1 MNYNYHTHT
10 YRCGHAVG
18 TDEEYVKRAIEGG
31 IKHLGFSEHV
41 PLKFADGSESGFRC
55 PTKEAEDYIIS
66 IKRLGEK
73 YKDKL
78 DIKVGFEMEYYPTLF
93 GKTVEYLKSI
103 GAEYVIL
110 GEHFLGPE
118 NEGYTH
124 ASMVGSDSD
133 EAVKSYADLIVEGI
147 NTGVFTYVA
156 HPDVLKFF
164 GNSKVYKTEMRRIC
178 EAAKAKDV
186 PLEINLLGIRTD
198 RHYPN
203 PLFWEIA
210 GEVGSPVTFG
220 SDAHDPIDTYDG
232 ESVKKALKMV
242 KKYGLNY
249 IGEPKIRII

>member
-10 YRCGHAVG
+10 YRCRHAVG
-18 TDEEYVKRAIEGG
+18 ADEDYVKRAIEGG

-41 PLKFADGSESGFRC
+41 PLKFDDGSESGFRC
-55 PTKEAEDYIIS
+55 PTDEAAEYIQS
-66 IKRLGEK
+66 IKVLREK
-73 YKDKL
+73 YRGEL

-93 GKTVEYLKSI
+93 DKTLEYVKAL
-103 GAEYVIL
+103 GAEYLIL
-110 GEHFLGPE
+110 GQHFLGPE

-124 ASMVGSDSD
+124 ASMVGSDTD

-147 NTGVFTYVA
+147 NTGVFIYVA
-156 HPDVLKFF
+156 HPDVLKFS
-164 GNSKVYKTEMRRIC
+164 GDGEVYKAEMRRVC
-178 EAAKAKDV
+178 VASKEKDV

-198 RHYPN
+198 RHYPT

-210 GEVGSPVTFG
+210 GEVGAPVTFG
-220 SDAHDPIDTYDG
+220 SDAHDPSDTYDG

-242 KKYGLNY
+242 ENYRLNY

>member
-18 TDEEYVKRAIEGG
+18 TDEEYVKKAIEGG
-31 IKHLGFSEHV
+31 IKRLGFSEHV

-55 PTKEAEDYIIS
+55 PTKEAEDYIKS
-66 IKRLGEK
+66 IKALGER

-78 DIKVGFEMEYYPTLF
+78 DINVGFEMEYYPTLF
-93 GKTVEYLKSI
+93 SGTVEYLKSI

-156 HPDVLKFF
+156 HPDVLNFF
-164 GNSKVYKTEMRRIC
+164 GDSEVYKTEMRRVC
-178 EAAKAKDV
+178 VASKEKDV

-198 RHYPN
+198 RHYPA

-210 GEVGSPVTFG
+210 GEVGAPVTFG
-220 SDAHDPIDTYDG
+220 SDAHDPSDTYDG
-232 ESVKKALKMV
+232 QSVRKALEMV
-242 KKYGLNY
+242 EKFGLNY
-249 IGEPKIRII
+249 IGEPKIRKI

>member
-10 YRCGHAVG
+10 YRCRHANG
-18 TDEEYVKRAIEGG
+18 ADEDYVKRAVEGG
-31 IKHLGFSEHV
+31 IKTLGFSDHV

-55 PTKEAEDYIIS
+55 PTKEAEEYIES
-66 IKRLGEK
+66 IKALREK
-73 YKDKL
+73 YRDKL
-78 DIKVGFEMEYYPTLF
+78 DIKIGFEMEYYPTLF
-93 GKTVEYLKSI
+93 DKTLEYVKAL
-103 GAEYVIL
+103 GAEYLIL
-110 GEHFLGPE
+110 GQHFLGPE

-156 HPDVLKFF
+156 HPDVLKFS
-164 GNSKVYKTEMRRIC
+164 GDGKVYKAEMRRVC
-178 EAAKAKDV
+178 VASKEKDV
-186 PLEINLLGIRTD
+186 PLEINLLGVRTD

-220 SDAHDPIDTYDG
+220 SDAHEPIDTYDG
-232 ESVKKALKMV
+232 KSVKKALKMV